1 MQILLWSNFSTNIFI
16 KSTPDFRR
24 PENVLWLA
32 HSAHV
37 MYMMTGMLVK
47 VKEKTCYFSKP
58 AFSQLV
64 FFARLVHG

>member
-1 MQILLWSNFSTNIFI
+1 MQIPSWSNFSTNIFM
-16 KSTPDFRR
+16 KSTPDFRL

-47 VKEKTCYFSKP
+47 VKEKTYFSKP

-64 FFARLVHG
+64 FFLQD